1 MLLWCSEAVIAQL
14 AARRSH
20 NPKVVSSILTH
31 RMLSHS
37 LQMEI
42 FTLCLRHRNLRTL
55 RSAKIFEL
63 MRRRDWL
70 PSQAAIA
77 QLGERQTE
85 DLKVPGSIPGLGITH
100 LCYSELR
107 ALSLDTDS
115 TELQVTWTSANKKTT
130 RHKASRGFEPRS
142 LDSESRVLAVTPRG
156 RAGFVSQKIC
166 PGLPQTRIIAAQ
178 TIC

>member
-85 DLKVPGSIPGLGITH
+85 DPKVSV
-100 LCYSELR
+100 R
-107 ALSLDTDS
+107 
-115 TELQVTWTSANKKTT
+115 
-130 RHKASRGFEPRS
+130 
-142 LDSESRVLAVTPRG
+142 SRVSALLTYVIQSYARFRWTLTQQNCKSPGRLRIKKQQGIRPRADLN
-156 RAGFVSQKIC
+156 RDRWIQSPECWPLHHEAE
-166 PGLPQTRIIAAQ
+166 
-178 TIC
+178 